1 MTKSEIA
8 RCKTFF
14 LVIQFQVD
22 ALKALYGKIAI
33 FPKKINAFET
43 WKCGETIPTIARH
56 VRVADATVE
65 IYIIDCIARGQGSG
79 ELHCRIVNELGI
91 DQNKFERVQECLTR
105 SGITLREIRDI
116 TSLRY
121 NEIRAIIALLIN
133 DFEL

>member
-1 MTKSEIA
+1 M
-8 RCKTFF
+8 
-14 LVIQFQVD
+14 
-22 ALKALYGKIAI
+22 
-33 FPKKINAFET
+33 
-43 WKCGETIPTIARH
+43 
-56 VRVADATVE
+56 RVADATVE

-79 ELHCRIVNELGI
+79 ELHRRIVNELGI